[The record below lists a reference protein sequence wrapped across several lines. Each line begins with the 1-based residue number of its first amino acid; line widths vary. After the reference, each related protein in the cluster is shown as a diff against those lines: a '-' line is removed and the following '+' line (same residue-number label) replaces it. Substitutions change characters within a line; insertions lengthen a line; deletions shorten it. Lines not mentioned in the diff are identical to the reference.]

1 MSVTGLL
8 MASELHSLSFSLFSS
23 GLLWLHQKGR
33 GCQKLRCILFWC
45 NSGSN
50 ANIIAILKPQNKI
63 NEMISGCWIFV
74 FNRYTIFINKMPR
87 IAKHLRMFQ
96 EKGSMSPRVIYID
109 FCVKFLTETL
119 IINVFKTRLF
129 SHFSE
134 PCTWILLL
142 FRFPAFELQLEPNSF
157 NVGQKFKLPI
167 LTRLSSVRWLAVD
180 LWISEQEING
190 LNPPLW
196 AKYYSSS
203 SYRKK
208 HLYLEGLEKTFFQ
221 RVNYVLEDEMKC
233 WKWCLLWLHG

>member
-1 MSVTGLL
+1 M
-8 MASELHSLSFSLFSS
+8 
-23 GLLWLHQKGR
+23 
-33 GCQKLRCILFWC
+33 
-45 NSGSN
+45 
-50 ANIIAILKPQNKI
+50 
-63 NEMISGCWIFV
+63 
-74 FNRYTIFINKMPR
+74 
-87 IAKHLRMFQ
+87 
-96 EKGSMSPRVIYID
+96 
-109 FCVKFLTETL
+109 
-119 IINVFKTRLF
+119 FKTRLF

-208 HLYLEGLEKTFFQ
+208 HLYLEGLEKKSKLCFRRRNEMLKMMSFMASRINQ
-221 RVNYVLEDEMKC
+221 NQIKVELKIFDVEEKYKARDLLSRFSNKLYNCLQLDACNPNYIFIS
-233 WKWCLLWLHG
+233 